1 MIRDSKAFR
10 SRTDKITPCLQRSI
24 CWLFEARSA
33 EYAVPGKSLAVES
46 GLRLQ
51 DGRTEVTP
59 SRRLEVIGRLGA
71 RGCRGASWSEQL
83 DGNFAER
90 IPVFWTSQV
99 FMAIA
104 PFLHRMV
111 C

>member
-1 MIRDSKAFR
+1 M
-10 SRTDKITPCLQRSI
+10 
-24 CWLFEARSA
+24 
-33 EYAVPGKSLAVES
+33 PGKSLAVEG
-46 GLRLQ
+46 GLGLHELEGQ
-51 DGRTEVTP
+51 TEVTP
-59 SRRLEVIGRLGA
+59 SRRLEVIGKLRAIGY
-71 RGCRGASWSEQL
+71 RGASWSEQL

-99 FMAIA
+99 FMAST

>member
-1 MIRDSKAFR
+1 M
-10 SRTDKITPCLQRSI
+10 
-24 CWLFEARSA
+24 
-33 EYAVPGKSLAVES
+33 PGKSLAVVG
-46 GLRLQ
+46 GLRSHELE
-51 DGRTEVTP
+51 GRIEVTP

-71 RGCRGASWSEQL
+71 IGCRGASWSEQL
-83 DGNFAER
+83 DDNFAER

-99 FMAIA
+99 FMAST